1 MTNTCGRRREPI
13 GWNKWKAQVLGHVEM
28 DDASAVVS
36 EHYENK
42 EDA

>member
-1 MTNTCGRRREPI
+1 LRKGVDKLLGGPV
-13 GWNKWKAQVLGHVEM
+13 GGGVLGHVEV